1 MSIKDAFKKRQNEIP
16 FLIFIAFLISF
27 TIARMYVLLDLGGPA
42 PGTKTYQLHHLYYG
56 IALLIIAGWI
66 AINYRDKS
74 LLRITALIYGSGIG
88 IFFDEIGL
96 ILTHF
101 RNYYDGITY
110 TVVIIVSLIFL
121 NIVFF
126 KEFWES
132 VRTELQTFA
141 EKKKLKY
148 GPLNLMGLINIVDR
162 ADEKMVSTSKL
173 GSIFTGIVLIASG
186 FLILEY
192 PEFIKYWIAGAFF
205 LSGLGQLIRTIK

>member
-1 MSIKDAFKKRQNEIP
+1 MSIKDAFKRRQNEIP

-74 LLRITALIYGSGIG
+74 LLRITALIYGSGLG

-96 ILTHF
+96 ILTQF

-126 KEFWES
+126 KEFWNS
-132 VRTELQTFA
+132 VRTEIQTFA

-186 FLILEY
+186 FLILKY
-192 PEFIKYWIAGAFF
+192 PEVIEYWIAGAFF
-205 LSGLGQLIRTIK
+205 LSGLGQLIRAIK